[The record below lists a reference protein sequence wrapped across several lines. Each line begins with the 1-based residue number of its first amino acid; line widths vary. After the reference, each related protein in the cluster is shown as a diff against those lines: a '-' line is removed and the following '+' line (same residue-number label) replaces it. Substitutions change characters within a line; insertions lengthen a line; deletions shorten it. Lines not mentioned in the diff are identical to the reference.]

1 MHRIAYFLKAALR
14 GLTSNPL
21 VSAISIVTITVS
33 LLTLGTFYLVYL
45 NLRATAASWGGEVQI
60 VTYLAEGLPADEVN
74 RLSDEISRMPGVSA
88 VKYVSRDDALERFR
102 KDLGGQSGILDGL
115 SSNPLPASLDIQI
128 RERSRA
134 APQVREMAGQ
144 IASLRG
150 VDDVQYG
157 QEWLDQ
163 YQTAVNFIRIAGAM
177 LGAFLL
183 IGSILVVANT
193 IKLALYSRREELEIL
208 SLVGASKS
216 FVRIPFLIEGLAQGV
231 LGAALAGGILYGG
244 YRLLVDRMSESLVLN
259 LGHFDPVFLPLP
271 MILSLLGIGAAV
283 GLFGS
288 ALSVRHFG
296 RP

>member
-14 GLTSNPL
+14 GLSSNPL

-45 NLRATAASWGGEVQI
+45 NLRATATSWGGEVQI
-60 VTYLAEGLPADEVN
+60 VTYLADGLPADEVN
-74 RLSDEISRMPGVSA
+74 RLSDEISRMPGVST

-115 SSNPLPASLDIQI
+115 TSNPLPASLDIQI
-128 RERSRA
+128 RERSSA
-134 APQVREMAGQ
+134 ASQVREMAGQ

-163 YQTAVNFIRIAGAM
+163 YQTVVNFIRVAGAM

-208 SLVGASKS
+208 SLVGATKG

-244 YRLLVDRMSESLVLN
+244 YRLLIDRMDESLVFN
-259 LGHFDPVFLPLP
+259 LGRFDPVFLPLP
-271 MILSLLGIGAAV
+271 MILALLGIGAAV